1 MKQRRRYS
9 PVAYEERGLFDEA
22 TLTHPLRN
30 RGRRQLAHPV
40 RPARGT
46 QYRDVCA
53 TNASHRSIRQP
64 QLDQSPI
71 PNPGPYVYAVFR
83 PLSRRAA
90 IDWKPNLSHVL
101 HFHRESRVLRNAAAS
116 GACMAVGVPGRGSA
130 SQAILARSEQH
141 KGGPT
146 ERRLQESSSQKR
158 RGAARRLVTHEPE
171 GAVACN
177 PGTRVVK
184 GPITSLLSSFHGSI
198 TVSMCRTGVLINNVA
213 CCHCNRA
220 ALCRHAA
227 G

>member
-1 MKQRRRYS
+1 MHLKQRRRYS

-83 PLSRRAA
+83 PPRDARPSIGSSICRMCF
-90 IDWKPNLSHVL
+90 ISTG
-101 HFHRESRVLRNAAAS
+101 RVAF
-116 GACMAVGVPGRGSA
+116 CVMP
-130 SQAILARSEQH
+130 
-141 KGGPT
+141 
-146 ERRLQESSSQKR
+146 RRLVPAWQSAC
-158 RGAARRLVTHEPE
+158 RGAAAPSPARQSWRDP
-171 GAVACN
+171 N
-177 PGTRVVK
+177 STRAAQRSAAFRKAVVK
-184 GPITSLLSSFHGSI
+184 RGAAPPGASSRTNRKVLL
-198 TVSMCRTGVLINNVA
+198 
-213 CCHCNRA
+213 RA
-220 ALCRHAA
+220 YRARE
-227 G
+227 